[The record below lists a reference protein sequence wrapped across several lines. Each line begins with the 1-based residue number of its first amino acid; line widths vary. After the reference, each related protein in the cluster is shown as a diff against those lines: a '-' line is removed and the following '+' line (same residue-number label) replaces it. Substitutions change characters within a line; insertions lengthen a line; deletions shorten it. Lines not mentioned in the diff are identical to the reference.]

1 MLRAAFN
8 LTLIPFTKEIE
19 TVNLFPHPQFD
30 AMVAG
35 MRFLF
40 EHRGIGLFTGDVGC
54 GKSTALRAACGSLGA
69 QLYKTVYLHRGL
81 DNGGAFYTQLAL
93 QLGQTPKF
101 RKSDV
106 AAQVLA
112 AITDNY
118 ANQKIQTVIVID
130 EAHLLKP
137 DLLDEIRLIHNT
149 RFDSADCLATALVGQ
164 TPLRKTI
171 DLNRFQPLK
180 QRIGV
185 MAHLGALTREQC
197 YKYFEHQIALTKSSV
212 KIFMD
217 NAVETIVLASKG
229 VPRVINNVALKSMTL
244 AASEKMTSV
253 DQTCVLKVLEELG
266 LK

>member
-8 LTLIPFTKEIE
+8 LSVIPFTKEIE
-19 TVNLFPHPQFD
+19 TANLFPHPQF
-30 AMVAG
+30 AG
-35 MRFLF
+35 MIERMRFLF

-54 GKSTALRAACGSLGA
+54 GKSTALRAACASLGA
-69 QLYKTVYLHRGL
+69 QTYKTVYLHRGL
-81 DNGGAFYTQLAL
+81 DNGGAFYTQMAL
-93 QLGQTPKF
+93 QLGLMPRF

-118 ANQKIQTVIVID
+118 ANQKIQSVIVID

-137 DLLDEIRLIHNT
+137 ELLDEIRLIHNT

-185 MAHLGALTREQC
+185 AAHL
-197 YKYFEHQIALTKSSV
+197 
-212 KIFMD
+212 
-217 NAVETIVLASKG
+217 
-229 VPRVINNVALKSMTL
+229 
-244 AASEKMTSV
+244 
-253 DQTCVLKVLEELG
+253 
-266 LK
+266 